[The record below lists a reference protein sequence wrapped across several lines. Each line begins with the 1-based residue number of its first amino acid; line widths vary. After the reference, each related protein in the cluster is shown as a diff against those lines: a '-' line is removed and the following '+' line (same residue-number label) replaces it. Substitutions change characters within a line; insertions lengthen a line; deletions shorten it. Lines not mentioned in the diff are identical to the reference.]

1 MTKCWSVKISGSI
14 WNMLDDCCDDTTES
28 LAGIIRFRS
37 NRSWWVASIVEH
49 PERKMSKSEPSGCL
63 FLDDTP
69 DTIRTKIRKATPIGE
84 GYENLV
90 FLFNEFVGEP
100 IPEQNSQLKEKL
112 AEAIIYR
119 LELK

>member
-1 MTKCWSVKISGSI
+1 
-14 WNMLDDCCDDTTES
+14 
-28 LAGIIRFRS
+28 
-37 NRSWWVASIVEH
+37 
-49 PERKMSKSEPSGCL
+49 MSKSEPSGCL